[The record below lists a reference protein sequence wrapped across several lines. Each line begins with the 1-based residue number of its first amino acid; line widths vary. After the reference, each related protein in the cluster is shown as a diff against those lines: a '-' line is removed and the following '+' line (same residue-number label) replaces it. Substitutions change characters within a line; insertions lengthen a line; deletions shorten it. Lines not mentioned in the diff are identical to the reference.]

1 MCARQHR
8 SRLGQLTFHAP
19 AGFTIGATFPVRSG
33 AMARAKRDD
42 DVPDGWFFPTALVVQ
57 RPPMLQVI
65 PAQPSGVR
73 PMSHGPQFS
82 DPADP

>member
-1 MCARQHR
+1 
-8 SRLGQLTFHAP
+8 
-19 AGFTIGATFPVRSG
+19 
-33 AMARAKRDD
+33 MARAKRDD

>member
-19 AGFTIGATFPVRSG
+19 TGFRIGATFLVRSG

-42 DVPDGWFFPTALVVQ
+42 DGPDGRFFRTAQVAPATANAAGYS
-57 RPPMLQVI
+57 RPAL
-65 PAQPSGVR
+65 R
-73 PMSHGPQFS
+73 
-82 DPADP
+82 